1 MVRARVTTE
10 LKTLREPRFNMKKY
24 KLYDTEDEW
33 NAKNAEIE
41 AALGIPDG
49 NTLNYAQVEIVK
61 NSESSDYGKFIMPVL
76 YAGSW
81 VSSSY
86 FNANELV
93 DWQLDWQDA
102 ATP

>member
-1 MVRARVTTE
+1 
-10 LKTLREPRFNMKKY
+10 MKKY
-24 KLYDTEDEW
+24 KLYDTVTEW
-33 NAKNAEIE
+33 MSKNAEIE
-41 AALGIPDG
+41 TALNIPNEDVA
-49 NTLNYAQVEIVK
+49 NYATLEVVT

-93 DWQLDWQDA
+93 DWQIDWQDA